1 MSDDFEYGPVQFL
14 LIGFRGEQ
22 PNPQVVAAITDLIE
36 ADTIRLLDLLLVT
49 HGADDTVTAVEIEDL
64 TDEYGFGSIELEA
77 SGVAAE
83 ADIQEFGAEI
93 PLGTTAAFAFIEL
106 VWAKHL
112 ATKLAEAGGFVI
124 HSDFIPAP
132 IVNAELAALG
142 ASD

>member
-64 TDEYGFGSIELEA
+64 SDEYGFGSIELEA

-93 PLGTTAAFAFIEL
+93 PLGTTAAFAVIEL

-142 ASD
+142 AND

>member
-1 MSDDFEYGPVQFL
+1 MSDFEYGPVQFL
-14 LIGFRGEQ
+14 LIGFRGET

-49 HGADDTVTAVEIEDL
+49 HEADDTVTAVEIEDL
-64 TDEYGFGSIELEA
+64 TDEFGFGSIELEA
-77 SGVAAE
+77 SGVATD

-93 PLGTTAAFAFIEL
+93 PLGTTAAFAVIEL

-112 ATKLAEAGGFVI
+112 ATTLAEAGGFVI

-142 ASD
+142 ADD

>member
-1 MSDDFEYGPVQFL
+1 MSADFEFGPVQFL
-14 LIGFRGEQ
+14 LVGFTGEQ
-22 PNPQVVAAITDLIE
+22 PNPQVVTAITDLIE
-36 ADTIRLLDLLLVT
+36 TDTIRLLDLLLVT
-49 HGADDTVTAVEIEDL
+49 HEADDSVTAVEIEDL
-64 TDEYGFGSIELEA
+64 TDEYGFGGIELEA
-77 SGVAAE
+77 SGVAAD

-93 PLGTTAAFAFIEL
+93 PRGTTAAFAVIEL

-142 ASD
+142 ADD